1 MDKDLQAER
10 HIRLWE
16 EQSRLVKRTVFGGLL
31 FSSLLLINVLQPYSE
46 HLDQTGDISAEI
58 IKFERQTALI
68 ADSLSALTKLEQTF
82 SSVQNYI
89 SQKPWN
95 AEINKLRRKLSD
107 LNSSGQGNW
116 SNYQH
121 EADAT
126 INTMASLANQ
136 DVVVPLE
143 KILANE
149 SLSQNLSPALVQD
162 IKALPKQI
170 DEWKDNYKD
179 NRWYRTVS
187 EKQRTANQLTI
198 SLDRPLSGISR
209 KIKNQK
215 VELTRQTQDLE
226 SQIERL
232 KKTANIDEK
241 KALLPDWVKGMIS
254 LGLMVQAFPFVV
266 LALAGYVLANA
277 VGAASHFGFLVGELN
292 FTTAGN
298 PDAGFSS
305 IWTLTY
311 RGVVGTALT
320 LAVYLSFMLVMWFF
334 FEEGSQIVTKWME
347 REQALFFSQGSMR
360 IISWLCRLA
369 LLGIVGLTAVYPFYQ
384 KRKSAGNA

>member
-170 DEWKDNYKD
+170 DEWKV
-179 NRWYRTVS
+179 T
-187 EKQRTANQLTI
+187 
-198 SLDRPLSGISR
+198 
-209 KIKNQK
+209 
-215 VELTRQTQDLE
+215 TQV
-226 SQIERL
+226 
-232 KKTANIDEK
+232 N
-241 KALLPDWVKGMIS
+241 G
-254 LGLMVQAFPFVV
+254 
-266 LALAGYVLANA
+266 
-277 VGAASHFGFLVGELN
+277 
-292 FTTAGN
+292 
-298 PDAGFSS
+298 
-305 IWTLTY
+305 
-311 RGVVGTALT
+311 
-320 LAVYLSFMLVMWFF
+320 
-334 FEEGSQIVTKWME
+334 
-347 REQALFFSQGSMR
+347 
-360 IISWLCRLA
+360 
-369 LLGIVGLTAVYPFYQ
+369 
-384 KRKSAGNA
+384 